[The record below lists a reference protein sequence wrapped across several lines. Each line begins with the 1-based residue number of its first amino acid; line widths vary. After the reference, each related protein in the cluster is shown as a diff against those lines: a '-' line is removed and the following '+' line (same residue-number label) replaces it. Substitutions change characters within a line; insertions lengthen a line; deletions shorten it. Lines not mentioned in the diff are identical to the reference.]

1 MKATVFILPHGR
13 SEVIDLKNIRPED
26 EAYFTER
33 GIHISLEQL
42 NGEMVV
48 YADLGKPNKDG
59 DPEELIEFSHGRNCQ
74 DTLSALRRLC
84 EEHLA

>member
-1 MKATVFILPHGR
+1 MKATAYFPPNGR
-13 SEVIDLKNIRPED
+13 SGLIDIVNVRPED

-33 GIHISLEQL
+33 GIEISLEQL

-48 YADLGKPNKDG
+48 YADLGEPNEDG

>member
-33 GIHISLEQL
+33 GIEISLEQL

-48 YADLGKPNKDG
+48 YADLGENEDG

>member
-33 GIHISLEQL
+33 GIEISLEEL

-48 YADLGKPNKDG
+48 YADLGENEDG

>member
-1 MKATVFILPHGR
+1 MKATTYFPPNGR
-13 SEVIDLKNIRPED
+13 SELIDLKNIRPED

-33 GIHISLEQL
+33 GIEISLEQL

-48 YADLGKPNKDG
+48 YADLGENEDG
-59 DPEELIEFSHGRNCQ
+59 DPEELIEFSYGRNCQ

>member
-1 MKATVFILPHGR
+1 MKATAYFPPNGR

-33 GIHISLEQL
+33 GIEIGLEQL

-48 YADLGKPNKDG
+48 YAHLGENEDG
-59 DPEELIEFSHGRNCQ
+59 DPEELIEFSHGRNCE